1 MIRLFL
7 FCLTISAFGLW
18 ATLSLGFPTD
28 PGYLLIAFGNHTFE
42 TSLFAFLVL
51 CGSVYFLF
59 RILKV
64 LINWIDLGRVFRVR
78 KLLDDRK
85 KDKAESAKV
94 EGLIQILNGDWSA
107 GYESLK
113 KGMGAKDTDVITYIA
128 SSYAAFKSSKT
139 DKWQQLLKEA
149 EEKFPTYKSAIDLL
163 HAKLL
168 SETGQC
174 DQARV
179 ILESLKGNSRYNARV
194 TILLAEL
201 YLKLEDFESIEPL
214 LPSLER
220 DNLIDPEELEKIRVQ
235 IFKGK
240 IRTLAEGNN
249 FQNSPD
255 AKNGLSAA
263 WRKVPRKLSGNEELV
278 LFYANI
284 LLRLGEGLE
293 SMRVIE
299 KSISKKW
306 SNRLGRFY
314 GEHDFNRNSQQLITA
329 EKWLKKSRNNEIL
342 FLTLARISLRNELWE
357 KARGYYDSSL
367 GVSPSPE
374 AYLELSILQRKLGD
388 ERASTEN
395 LTQYRK
401 LIATDLSDLP
411 LSI

>member
-255 AKNGLSAA
+255 AKNSLSAA

-306 SNRLGRFY
+306 SNRLTRFY

-401 LIATDLSDLP
+401 LTATELSDLP

>member
-1 MIRLFL
+1 MVHFIPCAQYFHDH
-7 FCLTISAFGLW
+7 FDCFDVA
-18 ATLSLGFPTD
+18 D
-28 PGYLLIAFGNHTFE
+28 HLI
-42 TSLFAFLVL
+42 V
-51 CGSVYFLF
+51 
-59 RILKV
+59 
-64 LINWIDLGRVFRVR
+64 VR

-255 AKNGLSAA
+255 AKNSLSAA

-401 LIATDLSDLP
+401 LTATDLSDLP
-411 LSI
+411 ISI